1 MCTYVITLDVIRDV
15 IIISNLNLLSN
26 LSWIELLKFVLHP
39 SVSAWY
45 LTNSISLLEEQIH
58 EQINEQIVSLVR
70 AKESKGMTLKQG
82 NILY

>member
-1 MCTYVITLDVIRDV
+1 MCMYVITLDV

-26 LSWIELLKFVLHP
+26 LTWIELLKS

-45 LTNSISLLEEQIH
+45 LTNSMCLLEEQMH
-58 EQINEQIVSLVR
+58 EQINEQIVSHVR

-82 NILY
+82 NIL